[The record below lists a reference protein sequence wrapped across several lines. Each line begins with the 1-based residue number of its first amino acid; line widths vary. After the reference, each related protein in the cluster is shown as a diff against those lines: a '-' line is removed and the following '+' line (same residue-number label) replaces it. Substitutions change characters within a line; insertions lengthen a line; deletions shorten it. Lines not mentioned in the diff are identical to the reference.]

1 MNLLKKA
8 AGMLFRPSDPRMSE
22 LFGHGVSESGEA
34 ITSRSALMIS
44 AVWGCVNLISG
55 TVSTLPVRVIREKP
69 DGYPEEV
76 PEHPLNRILQ
86 ISPNYD
92 QTAVDFFDFMQAA
105 LELHGDAIAR
115 KIRGANG
122 QLVGL
127 DPVIPN
133 AVSRRRLPD
142 GRIEYRWTKE
152 NVTYVE
158 TEENVLHVRGFGGDP
173 LGGLSTISFARDSM
187 GLARSAERT
196 QNRIFR
202 NGVRPTVAL
211 TFDKW
216 LSSEQREVANIK
228 FPERFAGVENSGK
241 PIVLEGGTKVEK
253 LTIDPVDAEIL
264 MTRGFTVE
272 ELCRFFQ
279 VPPVLIGHTSKTTSW
294 PTGVEQQFL
303 LFLKLCLARRI
314 KRLEQA
320 MEKQLLSA
328 GEHSR
333 GLRVRFNLEG
343 LLRADSAGRAQ
354 FYQIMRQIGG
364 MTVNE
369 IRRLERLP
377 PVPGG
382 DVVLVQMQDIP
393 ISQAGQQQSQ
403 PQVTQGGEDDPEN

>member
-8 AGMLFRPSDPRMSE
+8 AGMIFRPSDPRIVEM
-22 LFGHGVSESGEA
+22 FGHGPSESGEA
-34 ITSRSALMIS
+34 ITSRTALMVS
-44 AVWGCVNLISG
+44 SVWACVNLISG
-55 TVSTLPVRVIREKP
+55 TISTLPVRVTRETG
-69 DGYPEEV
+69 DGVPVEV
-76 PEHPLNRILQ
+76 DHPLNRILQ

-92 QTAVDFFDFMQAA
+92 QTAVDFFDFMAAA
-105 LELHGDAIAR
+105 LELNGDGIALKLR
-115 KIRGANG
+115 NSTG
-122 QLVGL
+122 QISGL
-127 DPVIPN
+127 DPVVPTTV
-133 AVSRRRLPD
+133 ARRRLSD

-152 NVTYVE
+152 NRTYVE
-158 TEENVLHVRGFGGDP
+158 TEENVLHIRGFGGDP
-173 LGGLSTISFARDSM
+173 LGGLSTLAFARDTF

-216 LSSEQREVANIK
+216 LSTEQREVANTK

-241 PIVLEGGTKVEK
+241 PIVLEGGTKVDK

-272 ELCRFFQ
+272 EVCRFFQ
-279 VPPVLIGHTSKTTSW
+279 VPPVMIGHTSKTTSW

-303 LFLKLCLARRI
+303 LFLKLCLRRRI
-314 KRLEQA
+314 KRIEQA
-320 MEKQLLSA
+320 MEKQLLSP
-328 GEHSR
+328 GEFAR
-333 GLRVRFNLEG
+333 GLRIRFNLEG
-343 LLRADSAGRAQ
+343 LLRGDSVGRAQ

-369 IRRLERLP
+369 IRRLEGLP
-377 PVPGG
+377 PVAGG

-393 ISQAGQQQSQ
+393 ISQAGRQQSE
-403 PQVTQGGEDDPEN
+403 PQVTQGGDDDDDA